1 MCELPRVLGSHAV
14 GPMIVCSTLL
24 FMHYGILLLECGS
37 LTGLMPLVLDDSSL
51 AEQVKYSSPRE
62 YILVNAVSHP
72 AQLPCLWKPL
82 LPFLLSFLLS
92 TLPLPVLEF

>member
-72 AQLPCLWKPL
+72 AQLPCLFFLDL
-82 LPFLLSFLLS
+82 LPFHFSPLFSRECI
-92 TLPLPVLEF
+92 LPP